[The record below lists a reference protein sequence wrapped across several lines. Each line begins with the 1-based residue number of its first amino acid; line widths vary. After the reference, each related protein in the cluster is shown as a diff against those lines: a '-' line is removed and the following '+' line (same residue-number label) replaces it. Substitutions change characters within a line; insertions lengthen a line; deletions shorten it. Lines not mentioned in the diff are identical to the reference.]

1 MKKYLAFAM
10 ILCILVLTGCNN
22 DIDRMLYQG
31 GSSAELYYNAF
42 EDVKNAVKR
51 EDVKRGDYYIDLFLR
66 DGIKQGMNISDVL
79 FKDGREAM
87 LDISSQTEVF
97 FMPKAT
103 GSTKLT
109 EWINQSTLKYTF
121 DQNGTIVGYEIVN
134 SKSNNTYLEYLFVMR
149 ALSLKYGEC
158 TTELYK
164 DEDNII
170 NTSKIREDY
179 KETKKIIEFYEEEF
193 ATGNIGI
200 ISQWVNDDHVITVD
214 FRSPESCSVVYDFNP
229 VEEIVEEEQ

>member
-1 MKKYLAFAM
+1 
-10 ILCILVLTGCNN
+10 
-22 DIDRMLYQG
+22 
-31 GSSAELYYNAF
+31 
-42 EDVKNAVKR
+42 
-51 EDVKRGDYYIDLFLR
+51 
-66 DGIKQGMNISDVL
+66 MNISDVL

-170 NTSKIREDY
+170 NNSKIREDY
-179 KETKKIIEFYEEEF
+179 KETKKSIEFYEEEF